1 MATTPTNKP
10 IPSEDPRDLK
20 FNAGKIDEEVNGSAD
35 YYADRFGVQRL
46 TNTGRNHQFKN
57 QMQQQADDWLSQLN
71 QQESDFQQFLLNSGY
86 QFLGDYENGPYTISA
101 RNQIIRY
108 QNEFWRLNAATNP
121 PYTTTGINSTSWTTD
136 VTHLVSVGD
145 AALRTE
151 LASINGATLSLS
163 QVATA
168 YGLDFSLGGVWH
180 KGISSSVD
188 NWWLYDN
195 NVYTGIV
202 GELPENPP
210 ANAYKIP
217 PFAKRGFVSVMDFG
231 AVGDGVTDDTVAFEK
246 ATAYCNELVNYV
258 SPNPTISGNT
268 VTLGIPA
275 GRYVLKRAVDV
286 SLGVRIVGAGQT
298 QSVLL
303 CDGNNA
309 LRLTPMINNGLFF
322 PEIEHIGFKNT
333 GNRSTAIYVSDG
345 SQWFSKLRHI
355 KIEGFDHGLRY
366 QGDGVY
372 YSGMAGSVL
381 EDILMYN
388 VNIGI
393 GYYGTAAKNAWIN
406 ETRFDTV
413 RLNNALIGVYF
424 KYVDGFEAVRFTNC
438 SLNENSKKY
447 SGTQDSNWV
456 NGIRFQNC
464 DVSNLT
470 IDNTYFEKID
480 PKRASTPAEIAGID
494 SMTHVQIFDYS
505 YQKNVDYYYNPN
517 IIISVA
523 EGSTDYYTCGRDMSN
538 TGAICVINSNIRSL
552 IVDSCSINLNEQ
564 ILNWSSSAVPA
575 YSNKIE
581 FRNCHSAQQ
590 LLKAS
595 QAERAHFD
603 VRLASSGS
611 RCSLILGFNDLYSQ
625 DMNNKMVTSGL
636 LEYLDLYDGT
646 LSSQRSIKHDRRNVD
661 SDRILYF
668 DIASGRVNA
677 SGTATDPIKTAELF
691 DVICYAK
698 MGYVCYVNGTGA
710 LRFDYANQVVL
721 VNRDINIILA
731 STIDLQ
737 VNRPNVH
744 SFIALYNSRVSIT
757 GGRLVCYTQD
767 NDQPMATFLRVYDNN
782 CEVRLQ
788 NMSIGYSGTLP
799 AQPFMIISAN
809 GNYTVKLSL
818 FGTTSSAGNPN
829 YLAID
834 SAGMHFDYPVG
845 YTYNLTN
852 IKSNFFGA

>member
-1 MATTPTNKP
+1 MALKGLIYNTSKANDREQWRRSLAEAGLTLVGGSFEEGATVNSKEDVVWHIAAGQCYYWEGALPKTVPAFSSPAGTGGVVEGAWRSVGDIALRYRGDGSQLNVLTAVSNTPRT
-10 IPSEDPRDLK
+10 L
-20 FNAGKIDEEVNGSAD
+20 
-35 YYADRFGVQRL
+35 ADRF
-46 TNTGRNHQFKN
+46 
-57 QMQQQADDWLSQLN
+57 AD
-71 QQESDFQQFLLNSGY
+71 
-86 QFLGDYENGPYTISA
+86 
-101 RNQIIRY
+101 
-108 QNEFWRLNAATNP
+108 
-121 PYTTTGINSTSWTTD
+121 
-136 VTHLVSVGD
+136 VV
-145 AALRTE
+145 
-151 LASINGATLSLS
+151 
-163 QVATA
+163 
-168 YGLDFSLGGVWH
+168 
-180 KGISSSVD
+180 
-188 NWWLYDN
+188 
-195 NVYTGIV
+195 NV
-202 GELPENPP
+202 
-210 ANAYKIP
+210 K
-217 PFAKRGFVSVMDFG
+217 DFG
-231 AVGDGVTDDTVAFEK
+231 AVGDGITDDTVAFEK

-268 VTLGIPA
+268 VTLAVPA
-275 GRYVLKRAVDV
+275 GLYVLKRAVDV

-309 LRLTPMINNGLFF
+309 LRLTPLINNGLFF

-333 GNRSTAIYVSDG
+333 GNRATAIYVEGG
-345 SQWFSKLRHI
+345 SQWFSKLKHI

-393 GYYGTAAKNAWIN
+393 GYYGTTTKNAWIN

-413 RLNNALIGVYF
+413 RINNALIGVYF

-470 IDNTYFEKID
+470 IDNSYFEKID

-523 EGSTDYYTCGRDMSN
+523 EGSTNYYTCGRDMSN
-538 TGAICVINSNIRSL
+538 TGAICIINSNIRSM
-552 IVDSCSINLNEQ
+552 IVDGCSINLNEQ

-603 VRLASSGS
+603 VRLASEGS

-636 LEYLDLYDGT
+636 LGYLDLYDGT
-646 LSSQRSIKHDRRNVD
+646 LSSQRSIKYDRRNVD

-698 MGYVCYVNGTGA
+698 MGYICYVNGTGA
-710 LRFDYANQVVL
+710 LRFNYANRVDL

-767 NDQPMATFLRVYDNN
+767 NDQPMATFLKVYDNN

-852 IKSNFFGA
+852 IKSNFFDA

>member
-1 MATTPTNKP
+1 MINLESEFSPRVNPADANYPFGSIKDNSSPGANDGTPLAAVWGNDWEGFAQAAMTEAG
-10 IPSEDPRDLK
+10 ITPSGLPDTAQD
-20 FNAGKIDEEVNGSAD
+20 
-35 YYADRFGVQRL
+35 
-46 TNTGRNHQFKN
+46 
-57 QMQQQADDWLSQLN
+57 SQLL
-71 QQESDFQQFLLNSGY
+71 DAVKVVASGALRPSVIEALRRSY
-86 QFLGDYENGPYTISA
+86 AEAGYNVVDGSFEEGGTLTK
-101 RNQIIRY
+101 
-108 QNEFWRLNAATNP
+108 
-121 PYTTTGINSTSWTTD
+121 TTD
-136 VTHLVSVGD
+136 VLLHEATGKAYSWGGSYPLGVYIVPPGSAPVEASWIDRSGI
-145 AALRTE
+145 APGMGTVRNGRFALRDFISVE
-151 LASINGATLSLS
+151 DFYD
-163 QVATA
+163 V
-168 YGLDFSLGGVWH
+168 GLES
-180 KGISSSVD
+180 
-188 NWWLYDN
+188 
-195 NVYTGIV
+195 
-202 GELPENPP
+202 
-210 ANAYKIP
+210 
-217 PFAKRGFVSVMDFG
+217 
-231 AVGDGVTDDTVAFEK
+231 DDTLAFEK
-246 ATAYCNELVNYV
+246 AAAYCNNLVNYV
-258 SPNPTISGNT
+258 TPNATISGNA
-268 VTLGIPA
+268 VTLYVPAKAYNVVRDIPI
-275 GRYVLKRAVDV
+275 
-286 SLGVRIVGAGQT
+286 SLGVRVLGAGQT
-298 QSVLL
+298 QSVML
-303 CDGNNA
+303 CDGNGA
-309 LRLTPMINNGLFF
+309 LRLTPMINNGHFF

-333 GNRSTAIYVSDG
+333 GNRATAIYVAG
-345 SQWFSKLRHI
+345 GTQWFSKLKHI

-381 EDILMYN
+381 EDILMYD

-393 GYYGTAAKNAWIN
+393 GYYGTATKNAWIN

-413 RLNNALIGVYF
+413 RINNALIGVYF

-464 DVSNLT
+464 DVANAVIES
-470 IDNTYFEKID
+470 TYFEKID
-480 PKRASTPAEIAGID
+480 PKRASTQAEIDGIGG
-494 SMTHVQIFDYS
+494 MTHIQIFDYA
-505 YQKNVDYYYNPN
+505 YQKNVDYYYNAS

-523 EGSTDYYTCGRDMSN
+523 EGSTQYFTCGRDMTN

-552 IVDSCSINLNEQ
+552 IVDGCSINLNEQ

-581 FRNCHSAQQ
+581 FRNCHSSQQ

-611 RCSLILGFNDLYSQ
+611 RCSLIVDINDMYNRDL
-625 DMNNKMVTSGL
+625 NNKMVSSNL
-636 LEYLDLYDGT
+636 LERLEYTDST
-646 LSSQRSIKHDRRNVD
+646 LTSKRSVKYNRLNTEETG
-661 SDRILYF
+661 ILYF
-668 DIASGRVNA
+668 DITNGRVNA
-677 SGTATDPIKTAELF
+677 SGSATDPIKTAELF

-698 MGYVCYVNGTGA
+698 MGYICYVNGTGA
-710 LRFDYANQVVL
+710 LRFDYANRVDL

-744 SFIALYNSRVSIT
+744 SFVALYNSRVSIT
-757 GGRLVCYTQD
+757 GGRLICYTQD
-767 NDQPMATFLRVYDNN
+767 NDQPTATFLRAYDNN

-788 NMSIGYSGTLP
+788 NMSIGYNGTLP

-818 FGTTSSAGNPN
+818 FGTTSLASAPN
-829 YLAID
+829 YIAID
-834 SAGMHFDYPVG
+834 AAGMHFDYPAG